1 MDSTKKEYTSIHLG
15 HGSGGLMTRELL
27 DSLIFKTFSN
37 PYLDQKHD
45 GAIFNIEGPIAVS
58 TDSFVVSPIF
68 FKGGNIGE
76 LAVHGTV
83 NDVAMCGAIPKF
95 ITLSFVV
102 EEGLSMADFTTI
114 INSIKA
120 AADSSGV
127 QVVTGDTKVV
137 ERGKGDKIFINTTG
151 FGAVHPRADIA
162 ASNIRTGD
170 KIIIN
175 GYLAQH
181 GMAIMSQRE
190 GLEFESTIESDTT
203 NLNYMVKDLLDAFGS
218 QIHLLRDPTR
228 GGLASILSEIAEE
241 IEKGVQ
247 LIENS
252 LPIEKQV
259 AAACEILGLDP
270 LYVANE
276 GVFVVIV
283 DKAIE
288 AEVLA
293 LMRKDPKGQHATSVG
308 EVTSEHPGKVVMHS
322 LIGGK
327 RIVSPLIGEQLP
339 RIC

>member
-1 MDSTKKEYTSIHLG
+1 
-15 HGSGGLMTRELL
+15 
-27 DSLIFKTFSN
+27 
-37 PYLDQKHD
+37 
-45 GAIFNIEGPIAVS
+45 
-58 TDSFVVSPIF
+58 
-68 FKGGNIGE
+68 
-76 LAVHGTV
+76 
-83 NDVAMCGAIPKF
+83 
-95 ITLSFVV
+95 
-102 EEGLSMADFTTI
+102 
-114 INSIKA
+114 
-120 AADSSGV
+120 
-127 QVVTGDTKVV
+127 
-137 ERGKGDKIFINTTG
+137 
-151 FGAVHPRADIA
+151 
-162 ASNIRTGD
+162 
-170 KIIIN
+170 
-175 GYLAQH
+175 
-181 GMAIMSQRE
+181 
-190 GLEFESTIESDTT
+190 
-203 NLNYMVKDLLDAFGS
+203 
-218 QIHLLRDPTR
+218 
-228 GGLASILSEIAEE
+228 LASILSEIAEE